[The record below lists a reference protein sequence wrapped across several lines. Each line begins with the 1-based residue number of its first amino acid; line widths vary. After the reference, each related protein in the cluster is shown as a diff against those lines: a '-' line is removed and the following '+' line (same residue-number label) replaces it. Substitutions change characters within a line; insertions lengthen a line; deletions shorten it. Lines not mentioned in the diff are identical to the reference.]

1 MSSKY
6 SKCEAKNTS
15 ERNKCKIFIENLSCS
30 QCTWIRE
37 NNTKG
42 RMYCL
47 LSNLFNEVSIKSESF
62 VKDECEL
69 EEIVTLLFKYRE
81 TYRDMRCEK

>member
-6 SKCEAKNTS
+6 SKCEIKNTS
-15 ERNKCKIFIENLSCS
+15 ERNKCKTFIENLSCS
-30 QCTWIRE
+30 QCTWIKSD
-37 NNTKG
+37 KG
-42 RMYCL
+42 IMHCL
-47 LSNLFNEVSIKSESF
+47 LSNLCNDVSIKSESF

-81 TYRDMRCEK
+81 TYRDMRAKK